1 MARIT
6 ESTLDKTGARH
17 PEVTWCLNFPRV
29 RCARSRHAGSRSAR
43 PHRLRESDRDDSGS
57 GEGGSNSS
65 FVFAGS
71 AEPVALDP
79 FFASDGETFRVSR
92 QIFEGLVGT
101 KPGTADPAPL
111 LATDWTVSEDGLTY
125 GFTLRDDVK
134 FQDGSDF
141 NAEAVCF
148 NFDRWYNT
156 PESAQTEDLTYYYG
170 ALFRGYK
177 TGERA
182 NDAIYES
189 CTADSAT
196 RRRSS

>member
-1 MARIT
+1 M
-6 ESTLDKTGARH
+6 
-17 PEVTWCLNFPRV
+17 
-29 RCARSRHAGSRSAR
+29 
-43 PHRLRESDRDDSGS
+43 
-57 GEGGSNSS
+57 
-65 FVFAGS
+65 FAGS

-148 NFDRWYNT
+148 NFDRWYNM
-156 PESAQTEDLTYYYG
+156 PESAQTEDLTYYYARCSG
-170 ALFRGYK
+170 ATRPASAR
-177 TGERA
+177 TTRSTSPA
-182 NDAIYES
+182 RP
-189 CTADSAT
+189 TAPR